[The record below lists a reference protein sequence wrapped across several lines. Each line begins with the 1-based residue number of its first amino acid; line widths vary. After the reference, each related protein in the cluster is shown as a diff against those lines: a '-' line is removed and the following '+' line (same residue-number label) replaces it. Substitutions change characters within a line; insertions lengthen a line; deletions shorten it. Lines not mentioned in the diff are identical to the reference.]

1 MKWTKKDIG
10 IMCGAISSFWLY
22 NRPLSGSQAEAAEQV
37 RAHLREHRVQIVLSG
52 ISDLVNHAEHR
63 RIENLNTA
71 KHYETHP
78 HVLGNATQEIV
89 DRFMGL
95 SSQDERDV
103 SKGLKLLDR
112 IRENG
117 LPSEVVSFDPT
128 TVRRY

>member
-22 NRPLSGSQAEAAEQV
+22 NRPLSGSQEM
-37 RAHLREHRVQIVLSG
+37 
-52 ISDLVNHAEHR
+52 
-63 RIENLNTA
+63 
-71 KHYETHP
+71 
-78 HVLGNATQEIV
+78 V

-95 SSQDERDV
+95 SAQDERDV

-112 IRENG
+112 IRANG
-117 LPSEVVSFDPT
+117 LPPEVVSFDPT